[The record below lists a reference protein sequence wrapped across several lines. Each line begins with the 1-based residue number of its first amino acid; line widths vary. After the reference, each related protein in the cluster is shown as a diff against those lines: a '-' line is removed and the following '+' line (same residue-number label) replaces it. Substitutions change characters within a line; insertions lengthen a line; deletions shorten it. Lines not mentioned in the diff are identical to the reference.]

1 MQLLYPLF
9 TLIGGFIMAWLIAAR
24 LKQAE
29 TKFIVEANLQL
40 KADLEI
46 KQEQIKELTAKLATS
61 HANETNLHHRLSEQK
76 LEIANMKQQFTLEFE
91 NLANRI
97 FEEKAVKFSQQNQL
111 NLSSLLNPLGEKI
124 KDFERKVEEVYN
136 LEGKERAT
144 LKEQIRALTELNQQM
159 STETKNLT
167 LALKGDSKTQ
177 GNWGEMILES
187 ILQKSGLVKNREY
200 MLQVSLS
207 TEIGKRYQP
216 DVIVNLPDNK
226 VLIIDS
232 KVSLTAYERFIS
244 SEDDGGRN
252 LARKE
257 HALSFK
263 NHIKNLSA
271 KNYQSLYQIKSL
283 DFVLMFIP
291 IESAFALAIQDNNE
305 LFEEALSNNIVLVCP
320 TTLLAT
326 MRTVAS
332 LWRSEKSAQNAH
344 EIARIGGELYDRLV
358 GFLDSMELV
367 DGAIRN
373 THNKYHDALTK
384 LNGNKGIIK
393 SAAKLKDLGA
403 RTNKILEE
411 KWG

>member
-29 TKFIVEANLQL
+29 SKFIVESNLQL

-46 KQEQIKELTAKLATS
+46 KQEQINELTSKLATS
-61 HANETNLHHRLSEQK
+61 HANEANLHHCLSEQK
-76 LEIANMKQQFTLEFE
+76 LEIANMRQQFTLEFE

-200 MLQVSLS
+200 MLQVSLT

-216 DVIVNLPDNK
+216 DVI
-226 VLIIDS
+226 
-232 KVSLTAYERFIS
+232 
-244 SEDDGGRN
+244 
-252 LARKE
+252 
-257 HALSFK
+257 
-263 NHIKNLSA
+263 
-271 KNYQSLYQIKSL
+271 
-283 DFVLMFIP
+283 
-291 IESAFALAIQDNNE
+291 
-305 LFEEALSNNIVLVCP
+305 
-320 TTLLAT
+320 
-326 MRTVAS
+326 
-332 LWRSEKSAQNAH
+332 
-344 EIARIGGELYDRLV
+344 
-358 GFLDSMELV
+358 
-367 DGAIRN
+367 
-373 THNKYHDALTK
+373 
-384 LNGNKGIIK
+384 
-393 SAAKLKDLGA
+393 
-403 RTNKILEE
+403 
-411 KWG
+411 